1 MEYRTE
7 ATYTDAK
14 NGCYVTESNADG
26 VGFDAAVP
34 GEGTLFLSAAVI
46 LDAARLVRIGRAR
59 RAKADRAAAKAVAA
73 ADAA

>member
-26 VGFDAAVP
+26 VGFDAQIP

-46 LDAARLVRIGRAR
+46 LDAAALVRMGRAR
-59 RAKADRAAAKAVAA
+59 RAKADKAEVKARLA
-73 ADAA
+73 ADAV